1 MMATEVLKTTLL
13 LIQTTKVQTVR
24 KTILVL
30 LAHRARVNKD
40 KVKDLVSPG
49 VMWCIER
56 GMTMKIV
63 PYKKIE
69 WNPAFKEA
77 TEKYSGQV
85 KLSADGRTAILHL
98 ADLAPCMQ
106 MSLKYNV
113 RSADGT
119 ELSGRITNTIHA
131 LPAK

>member
-1 MMATEVLKTTLL
+1 
-13 LIQTTKVQTVR
+13 KVT
-24 KTILVL
+24 
-30 LAHRARVNKD
+30 RV
-40 KVKDLVSPG
+40 
-49 VMWCIER
+49 E
-56 GMTMKIV
+56 
-63 PYKKIE
+63 
-69 WNPAFKEA
+69 
-77 TEKYSGQV
+77 
-85 KLSADGRTAILHL
+85 LSADGRTAILHL